1 LRGDIEELGWMSVS
15 TWASRGGAL
24 LGTSRLVP
32 AESDHATIAEQLARH
47 QIDGMLMIGGWA
59 GYEAAYQLHAG
70 RREYPEFNIPIVCL
84 PASINN
90 DLPASDLSVGAD
102 TALNNIVTDVD
113 KIKQSAVA
121 TRRCFVVEVMGH
133 DCGYLPLM
141 SGMATGAETQYL
153 PEEGITLANL
163 QRDVAMLNE
172 GFDSGKRLGLVIRGE
187 RADPVYTTSFIE
199 ALFEKEGG
207 DRFDVRPA
215 ILGHVQQG
223 GDPSPFDRI
232 QANRLAAECVDYL
245 IAQASRRAPGSAMI
259 GLERGKIRFTDLDSF
274 PLLVEDEA
282 QRPIDQPWMQ
292 LRGLA
297 RVMASR

>member
-1 LRGDIEELGWMSVS
+1 
-15 TWASRGGAL
+15 
-24 LGTSRLVP
+24 
-32 AESDHATIAEQLARH
+32 
-47 QIDGMLMIGGWA
+47 
-59 GYEAAYQLHAG
+59 
-70 RREYPEFNIPIVCL
+70 
-84 PASINN
+84 
-90 DLPASDLSVGAD
+90 
-102 TALNNIVTDVD
+102 
-113 KIKQSAVA
+113 
-121 TRRCFVVEVMGH
+121 
-133 DCGYLPLM
+133 
-141 SGMATGAETQYL
+141 
-153 PEEGITLANL
+153 
-163 QRDVAMLNE
+163 MLNE